1 MNKSTCEWGK
11 YKNHKFVTI
20 FTFVWKYAQNE
31 RLVKYFTSMRF
42 LKNNNNW
49 HFSVGL
55 WTCENNK
62 KRNEEKVLSW
72 TLGYQMK
79 SRDKEKVGSPCYSFT
94 PTFLFIP
101 SNLHEENSA
110 FSFLNVYTSFF
121 INKFLFKKDAFLR
134 VCFRLDVAL

>member
-11 YKNHKFVTI
+11 YKNRKSVTI
-20 FTFVWKYAQNE
+20 FTFVRKYAQNE
-31 RLVKYFTSMRF
+31 RFVKYFISMRIV
-42 LKNNNNW
+42 KNDNNC

-55 WTCENNK
+55 WTCENDK

-79 SRDKEKVGSPCYSFT
+79 SRDKEKVGSSCYSFT

-101 SNLHEENSA
+101 SNLHEESSTL
-110 FSFLNVYTSFF
+110 SFLSVYTSFF
-121 INKFLFKKDAFLR
+121 INTFLFKKDAFLR
-134 VCFRLDVAL
+134 VCFRVDVVL